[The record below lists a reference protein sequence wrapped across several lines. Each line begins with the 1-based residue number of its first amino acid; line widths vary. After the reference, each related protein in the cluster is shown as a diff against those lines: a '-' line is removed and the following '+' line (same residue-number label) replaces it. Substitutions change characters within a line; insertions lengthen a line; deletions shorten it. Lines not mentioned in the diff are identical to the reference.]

1 MLMRYF
7 VLKKDLPGLPKGT
20 LLKCRACGLIPPYQQ
35 LIRDND
41 NSGTGLCI
49 SSDGKIYLENRSFGV
64 QYQGDDIDN
73 WLEELP
79 TANEYERWRADAGGH
94 YYYISANGKVCQ
106 DKESAVPWADDARF
120 TLGNYFK
127 TEEDAG
133 RVLKYLSAL
142 AVVQEDANGFV
153 PDWEDGEQKKWY
165 IESNYYYA
173 NRLDVDFTERVQR
186 TGAFSLPYFKTRN
199 DAEASIIKH
208 RSEWETIFNV
218 SYEDKK
224 E

>member
-7 VLKKDLPGLPKGT
+7 VLKKDLPGLKKGA
-20 LLKCRACGLIPPYQQ
+20 LLKCRALGIIPPYQA
-35 LIRDND
+35 LVRDSD
-41 NSGTGLCI
+41 NSATGLCI
-49 SSDGKIYLENRSFGV
+49 SSVGRVYLENSSFGV
-64 QYQGDDIDN
+64 HYNGDNISE

-79 TANEYERWRADAGGH
+79 TANEYERWRADVDEH

-127 TEEDAG
+127 TEKGAG
-133 RVLKYLSAL
+133 KVLKYLSAL
-142 AVVQEDANGFV
+142 TVVQEDAKGFV
-153 PDWEDGEQKKWY
+153 PDWTNSDKKWY
-165 IESNYYYA
+165 VECNYYSD
-173 NRLDVDFTERVQR
+173 NRLGVDFTERVQR
-186 TGAFSLPYFKTRN
+186 TGAFSLPYFKTRE
-199 DAEASIIKH
+199 DAEMSIAKH